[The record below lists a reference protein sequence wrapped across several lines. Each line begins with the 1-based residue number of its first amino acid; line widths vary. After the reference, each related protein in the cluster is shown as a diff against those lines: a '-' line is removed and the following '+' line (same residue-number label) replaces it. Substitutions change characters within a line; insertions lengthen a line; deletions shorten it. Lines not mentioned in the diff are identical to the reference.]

1 MDLNTLKYLE
11 DKGYR
16 YLFCRCGKKA
26 FVPVKKIPDTIS
38 DTPLAEDELLSISDA
53 IDNWDS
59 EFLEHRLILL
69 Y

>member
-16 YLFCRCGKKA
+16 YLLRSFGKKA
-26 FVPVKKIPDTIS
+26 FVPLRKVPNRVS

-59 EFLEHRLILL
+59 EFLEYRLIIVM
-69 Y
+69 